1 MFCCASLDP
10 RSSLAMIARHASL
23 SGAMNT
29 ESSAYRRGFAAVA
42 AAFGLW
48 GLFPL
53 YFKELEVVPPLQISA
68 HRLVWGCVVA
78 VLWLL
83 ARREVYKVWAAL
95 AQPRTRWMLVASAFL
110 ISINW
115 VVYVWGVANA
125 RVIETSLGYFI
136 NPLVNVLL
144 GVIVLS
150 ERLNRWQWSAVG
162 LAAIAVVYLTWSAG
176 QPPWISLVLA
186 CSFSAYGLVRKIA
199 NVDSLVG
206 FACETLLLLPL
217 GIGYL
222 LWAELNGTGALGHT
236 GAGIALLL
244 ALGGPLTAIP
254 LVLFG
259 FGTLRIPYSTV
270 GLIQYMAPTIQLLL
284 GVFLYHEPFDG
295 ARALGFSL
303 IWLALALYA
312 TDGLRRARKVEALR
326 TA

>member
-1 MFCCASLDP
+1 
-10 RSSLAMIARHASL
+10 
-23 SGAMNT
+23 MNT
-29 ESSAYRRGFAAVA
+29 QSSAHRQGLVAVTTAFA
-42 AAFGLW
+42 LW

-53 YFKELEVVPPLQISA
+53 YFRALDVVPPFQIAA

-78 VLWLL
+78 LLWLL
-83 ARREVYKVWAAL
+83 ARRELSQVWSAL
-95 AQPRTRWMLVASAFL
+95 SQPRTRWMMLASAVL

-115 VVYVWGVANA
+115 VVYVWSVANG
-125 RVIETSLGYFI
+125 RLIEGSLGYFI

-162 LAAIAVVYLTWSAG
+162 LAAVAVGYLTWSVG

-186 CSFSAYGLVRKIA
+186 CSFGGYGLVRKVA

-206 FACETLLLLPL
+206 FASETLLLLPL
-217 GIGYL
+217 AVGYL
-222 LWAELNGTGALGHT
+222 IWAELNGIGALGHT
-236 GAGIALLL
+236 GAYVKALL
-244 ALGGPLTAIP
+244 AFGGPLTAIP
-254 LVLFG
+254 LVMFG

-270 GLIQYMAPTIQLLL
+270 GLIQYMSPTIQLLL
-284 GVFLYHEPFDG
+284 GVFLFHEPFDA
-295 ARALGFSL
+295 ARVMGFTL

-312 TDGLRRARKVEALR
+312 TDGLWRARKLDVLR

>member
-1 MFCCASLDP
+1 
-10 RSSLAMIARHASL
+10 
-23 SGAMNT
+23 MN
-29 ESSAYRRGFAAVA
+29 SQPSAYRQGLAAVTT
-42 AAFGLW
+42 AFALW

-53 YFKELEVVPPLQISA
+53 YFKELEVVPPFQIAA

-83 ARREVYKVWAAL
+83 ARGELHKAWATL
-95 AQPRTRWMLVASAFL
+95 AQPRLRWMLLASAAL

-115 VVYVWGVANA
+115 VVYVWGVANH
-125 RVIETSLGYFI
+125 RVIESSLGYFI

-150 ERLNRWQWSAVG
+150 ERLNNWQWSAVG
-162 LAAIAVVYLTWSAG
+162 LAAAGVAYLTWSAG

-186 CSFSAYGLVRKIA
+186 CSFGAYGLVRKLA

-206 FACETLLLLPL
+206 FTCEALLLLPL
-217 GIGYL
+217 GLGYL
-222 LWAELNGTGALGHT
+222 IWVELNGSGSVGHALSHT
-236 GAGIALLL
+236 NIALLL
-244 ALGGPLTAIP
+244 VLGGPLTAIP

-270 GLIQYMAPTIQLLL
+270 GLIQYMSPTIQLLL
-284 GVFLYHEPFDG
+284 GVFFFHEPFDG
-295 ARALGFSL
+295 ARALGFTL

-312 TDGLRRARKVEALR
+312 SDGLRRARKVDALR